1 MPHVQA
7 YLDTAVFKEVKKDA
21 IDKNLQ
27 IGDYV
32 KEAVVKKLEDSK
44 KEAVEEAEKSE
55 PSNLTIT
62 DNKTQG
68 E

>member
-44 KEAVEEAEKSE
+44 KEVVEEAEKSE
-55 PSNLTIT
+55 PNNLTIT

>member
-1 MPHVQA
+1 MPHIQA

-27 IGDYV
+27 IGEYV

-44 KEAVEEAEKSE
+44 KGVEVEAEKCE
-55 PSNLTIT
+55 PNNSTIT
-62 DNKTQG
+62 DNKPQG

>member
-44 KEAVEEAEKSE
+44 KEVVEEAEKSE
-55 PSNLTIT
+55 PNNLTIT
-62 DNKTQG
+62 DNKIQG

>member
-7 YLDTAVFKEVKKDA
+7 NLDEAVFKEVKKDA
-21 IDKNLQ
+21 IDKNMQ
-27 IGDYV
+27 IGEYV
-32 KEAVVKKLEDSK
+32 KKALVKKLEDSK
-44 KEAVEEAEKSE
+44 KDAKEEAEKCKQD
-55 PSNLTIT
+55 NLTIT

>member
-32 KEAVVKKLEDSK
+32 KEAVLKKLEDSK
-44 KEAVEEAEKSE
+44 KEVVEEAEKSE

>member
-44 KEAVEEAEKSE
+44 KEVVEEAEKSE

>member
-1 MPHVQA
+1 MPYVQA
-7 YLDTAVFKEVKKDA
+7 NLDEAVFKEVKKDA

-27 IGDYV
+27 IGEYV
-32 KEAVVKKLEDSK
+32 KEALVKKLEDSK
-44 KEAVEEAEKSE
+44 KGAEEEAEKCKQD
-55 PSNLTIT
+55 NLTIT

>member
-32 KEAVVKKLEDSK
+32 KKAVLKKLEDSK
-44 KEAVEEAEKSE
+44 KEVVEEAEKSE

>member
-7 YLDTAVFKEVKKDA
+7 NLDEAVFKEVKKDA

-27 IGDYV
+27 IGEYV
-32 KEAVVKKLEDSK
+32 KEALVKKLEDSK
-44 KEAVEEAEKSE
+44 KSAEEEAEKCKQD
-55 PSNLTIT
+55 NLTIT

>member
-7 YLDTAVFKEVKKDA
+7 NLDEAVFKEVKKDA

-27 IGDYV
+27 IGEYV
-32 KEAVVKKLEDSK
+32 KEALVKKLEDSK
-44 KEAVEEAEKSE
+44 KEEEAEKCKQD
-55 PSNLTIT
+55 NLTIT

>member
-7 YLDTAVFKEVKKDA
+7 NLDEAVFKEVKKDA

-27 IGDYV
+27 IGEYV
-32 KEAVVKKLEDSK
+32 KEALVKKLEDSK
-44 KEAVEEAEKSE
+44 KEEEAEKSKQD
-55 PSNLTIT
+55 NLTIT

>member
-7 YLDTAVFKEVKKDA
+7 NLDEAVFKEVKKDA

-27 IGDYV
+27 IGEYV
-32 KEAVVKKLEDSK
+32 KEALVKKLEDSK
-44 KEAVEEAEKSE
+44 KGAEEEAEKCKQD
-55 PSNLTIT
+55 NLTIT

>member
-7 YLDTAVFKEVKKDA
+7 NLDEAVFKEVKKDA

-27 IGDYV
+27 IGEYV
-32 KEAVVKKLEDSK
+32 KKALVKKLEDSK
-44 KEAVEEAEKSE
+44 KDAEEEAEKCKQD
-55 PSNLTIT
+55 NLTIT